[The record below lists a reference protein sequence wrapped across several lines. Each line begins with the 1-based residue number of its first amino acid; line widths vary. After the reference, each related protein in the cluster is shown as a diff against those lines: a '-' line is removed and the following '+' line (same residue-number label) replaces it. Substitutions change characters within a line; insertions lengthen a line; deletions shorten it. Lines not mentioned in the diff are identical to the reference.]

1 MPKKTKPHKSDR
13 NRVNFNNPKTKLI
26 VSTLALSE
34 NRATKPEL
42 LSLGNKDIFY
52 QLKNSG
58 FISEKENEKGMFCG
72 TAKLHKHLKE
82 TEGKQFASS
91 SSAVHSQ
98 VVRNSL
104 KHLPQSVLVNGSYK
118 TGTDINFQIRR
129 IAKSSDYRMKV
140 DVIRNELKSELTK
153 AELERNRPC
162 STEEEHLR
170 RELQYK
176 AQKESILS
184 CMDWLEQGC
193 LTPDYQITLTQH
205 QLNEYISNLA
215 NYREMLPE
223 DSKAYEVYGISIDKL
238 KSIPAFESNVTISV
252 EIITNHY
259 GEREL
264 FRHQLFETIEGHPQI
279 FLI

>member
-42 LSLGNKDIFY
+42 ISLGNKDIFY
-52 QLKNSG
+52 SLKNSG
-58 FISEKENEKGMFCG
+58 FITEKEKGVFCG
-72 TAKLHKHLKE
+72 TAKLHNYLKK

-91 SSAVHSQ
+91 SSSVHSQ
-98 VVRNSL
+98 AVRNSL
-104 KHLPQSVLVNGSYK
+104 KHIPQSVLVNGRYK
-118 TGTDINFQIRR
+118 TGTDINFQNRR

-170 RELQYK
+170 RALQYK

-184 CMDWLEQGC
+184 RMDWLDQGC

-205 QLNEYISNLA
+205 QLNEYIANLA
-215 NYREMLPE
+215 NYREMLSV
-223 DSKAYEVYGISIDKL
+223 DSKAYEVYGNSIDKL

-279 FLI
+279 FLM